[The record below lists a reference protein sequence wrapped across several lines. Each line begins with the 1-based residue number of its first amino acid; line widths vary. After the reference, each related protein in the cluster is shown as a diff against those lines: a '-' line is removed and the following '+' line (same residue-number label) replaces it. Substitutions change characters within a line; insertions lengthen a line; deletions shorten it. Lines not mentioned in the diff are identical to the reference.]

1 MKNIKKS
8 IFALMLFLGLTPMVF
23 AVQAA
28 SLKFNNTTA
37 TVSNGGTFQIQ
48 VIVDPGS
55 DSISSAD
62 VYVSY
67 DGTLLKATGVSAGT
81 LFPTVTNDV
90 ATSGTVY
97 IAGLVN
103 DPANS
108 VSAAGTIATITF
120 QALKEGT
127 GTLSFD
133 CNSSKVIKNDFNAT
147 NVLTCS
153 ANGTSAVTVGAG
165 SSSGGSNP
173 TATPTTAASSGS
185 NNSGGETP
193 TELPQTGIWDN
204 VAKLAIPGAI
214 LLLLGGA
221 LRIIL

>member
-1 MKNIKKS
+1 ML
-8 IFALMLFLGLTPMVF
+8 IFFGLTPTVF
-23 AVQAA
+23 AVSAA
-28 SLKFNNTTA
+28 SLKFNNNSA

-55 DSISSAD
+55 DSINSVDA
-62 VYVSY
+62 YITY
-67 DGTLLKATGVSAGT
+67 DGALLKATGVSAGS

-90 ATSGTVY
+90 ASSGIVY

-108 VSAAGTIATITF
+108 ISSSGTLATITF
-120 QALKEGT
+120 QGLKEGS
-127 GTLSFD
+127 GTLAFD
-133 CNSSKVIKNDFNAT
+133 CGSSKVVKNDLNAT

-153 ANGTSAVTVGAG
+153 ANGTSAITVGAG
-165 SSSGGSNP
+165 SSGGSDP
-173 TATPTTAASSGS
+173 TATPTQNAGGS
-185 NNSGGETP
+185 DNTGGDTETP

-204 VAKLAIPGAI
+204 VAMLAIPGAL

-221 LRIIL
+221 LRLIL

>member
-1 MKNIKKS
+1 MTNIKKT
-8 IFALMLFLGLTPMVF
+8 IIAVLIFLGLTPMIF
-23 AVQAA
+23 AVEAA

-37 TVSNGGTFQIQ
+37 TVSNGGTFQIE

-55 DSISSAD
+55 DSISSSD

-108 VSAAGTIATITF
+108 VSTAGTIATITF
-120 QALKEGT
+120 QALKEGS

-133 CNSSKVIKNDFNAT
+133 CNSSKVIKNDLNAT

-153 ANGTSAVTVGAG
+153 SNGTSAVTVGAG
-165 SSSGGSNP
+165 SSGGSNP
-173 TATPTTAASSGS
+173 TATPTTAASGG
-185 NNSGGETP
+185 NNSTP

-204 VAKLAIPGAI
+204 VARLAIPGAV

-221 LRIIL
+221 LRLIL

>member
-1 MKNIKKS
+1 MINAKKTILALL
-8 IFALMLFLGLTPMVF
+8 IFLSLTPMVF
-23 AVQAA
+23 AVEAA
-28 SLKFNNTTA
+28 SLKFNNSTA
-37 TVSNGGTFQIQ
+37 TVSNGGTFQIE

-55 DSISSAD
+55 DSISSVD

-67 DGTLLKATGVSAGT
+67 DGSLLKATGVSAGT

-97 IAGLVN
+97 VAGMVN

-108 VSAAGTIATITF
+108 VSTTGTVATITF
-120 QALKEGT
+120 QALKEGS

-133 CNSSKVIKNDFNAT
+133 CNSSKVVKNDLNAT

-153 ANGTSAVTVGAG
+153 ANGTSAVTVGSGGGG
-165 SSSGGSNP
+165 SSDP
-173 TATPTTAASSGS
+173 TATPAADGSG
-185 NNSGGETP
+185 EEEP

-204 VAKLAIPGAI
+204 VAKLAIPGAL

-221 LRIIL
+221 LRLIL

>member
-1 MKNIKKS
+1 MINIKKT
-8 IFALMLFLGLTPMVF
+8 IIGMLMFLGLAPTIFGVS
-23 AVQAA
+23 AA
-28 SLKFNNTTA
+28 SLKFNNNSA

-55 DSISSAD
+55 DSINSVDA
-62 VYVSY
+62 YITY
-67 DGTLLKATGVSAGT
+67 DGSLLKATGVSAGS

-90 ATSGTVY
+90 ASSGIVY

-108 VSAAGTIATITF
+108 ISSSGTLATITF
-120 QALKEGT
+120 QGLKEGS
-127 GTLSFD
+127 GTLAFD
-133 CNSSKVIKNDFNAT
+133 CGSSKVVKNDLNAT

-153 ANGTSAVTVGAG
+153 ANGTSAITVGAG
-165 SSSGGSNP
+165 SSGGTNP
-173 TATPTTAASSGS
+173 TATPTQGADGGTD
-185 NNSGGETP
+185 NTGGETP

-204 VAKLAIPGAI
+204 VAMLAIPGAL

-221 LRIIL
+221 MRLIL